1 MVDASFT
8 VMGTT
13 AAVSIP
19 KKQQGSRLRASDSLS
34 LKAAARIALGAALVF
49 SIVACGALVV
59 LVIQTHAVSSE
70 LAWAAEDIRSSEE
83 LQNALILHYQARTSG
98 LRAFDSAELRQAL
111 EEAPDSSAAGDTE
124 SYVEQARAAVNRYL
138 SSEATDGDFV
148 QALGAARRLVALSS
162 SHERAARLHAA
173 RWDSQAEAIGLGA
186 AATVLLAIGFGLW
199 RSHHHVVRPLLQL
212 DDVMQKFTGGD
223 LNSRANELG
232 VRECRSIALA
242 FNDLADSLVRA
253 RFAQLHYVAG
263 VVHDLRSPLS
273 AILLAT
279 GFGSGDAPLPSEPRL
294 REIFKIVRRQ
304 VDKLNAMVT
313 ELLNSVRLEAGDFDL
328 AIEDCDAVGLLREAG
343 ETFQAMAPTHALEI
357 HVPPGGAHLRC
368 DRSRIE
374 QVLNNLIGNAIKFSP
389 PGSTVSME
397 VEQDERAVT
406 FKVVDEGEGVLPQE
420 REKIFEPFRR
430 SATHGNVPGVGL
442 GLYVSKRIVEAHGGV
457 IQLSTSPGRGAAFS
471 IVLPKEPSS
480 FARSMEPATA

>member
-1 MVDASFT
+1 VAAKIAI
-8 VMGTT
+8 V
-13 AAVSIP
+13 AAVV
-19 KKQQGSRLRASDSLS
+19 LAFVL
-34 LKAAARIALGAALVF
+34 
-49 SIVACGALVV
+49 CGALVV
-59 LVIQTHAVSSE
+59 LVFQTHAVSRE

-83 LQNALILHYQARTSG
+83 LQNALILHYEAKTTGS
-98 LRAFDSAELRQAL
+98 RAFDSADLRGVL
-111 EEAPDSSAAGDTE
+111 SMPPDSPEAAHAQ
-124 SYVEQARAAVNRYL
+124 SYLGEARTAVDRYL
-138 SSEATDGDFV
+138 SSAEATDGDFV

-162 SHERAARLHAA
+162 NHERAARLHAA
-173 RWDSQAEAIGLGA
+173 RWDSQAELIGLGA
-186 AATVLLAIGFGLW
+186 AITVLVAIAFGLW
-199 RSHHHVVRPLLQL
+199 RTQRHLCRPLVEL

-223 LNSRANELG
+223 LNSRAPELG

-430 SATHGNVPGVGL
+430 STSHGNVPGVGL

-471 IVLPKEPSS
+471 IVLPKEPSP

>member
-1 MVDASFT
+1 MLRRAD
-8 VMGTT
+8 MGTT

-19 KKQQGSRLRASDSLS
+19 KKEHGSALRASDSLS
-34 LKAAARIALGAALVF
+34 LKLAAKIAIGAAGVLAV
-49 SIVACGALVV
+49 VACGALVA
-59 LVIQTHAVSSE
+59 LVMQTHAISRE
-70 LAWAAEDIRSSEE
+70 LASAVDDIHSSEE
-83 LQNALILHYQARTSG
+83 LQNALILRHEGRTTGSQASDSTDLRG
-98 LRAFDSAELRQAL
+98 LLAMPPAGPATDGQSSV
-111 EEAPDSSAAGDTE
+111 EE
-124 SYVEQARAAVNRYL
+124 ARAAVNRYL
-138 SSEATDGDFV
+138 SAGATEGEFV
-148 QALGAARRLVALSS
+148 QALGAARRLVASS
-162 SHERAARLHAA
+162 SDHERAARLHAA
-173 RWDSQAEAIGLGA
+173 RWDSQSELIGLGA
-186 AATVLLAIGFGLW
+186 ALTVLAAIGFALW
-199 RSHHHVVRPLLQL
+199 RAQHNVCRPLLEL
-212 DDVMQKFTGGD
+212 DDVMQKFSAGD
-223 LNSRANELG
+223 LNSRASELG
-232 VRECRSIALA
+232 VRETRSIALA

-279 GFGSGDAPLPSEPRL
+279 GFGAGDAPLPSEPRL

-430 SATHGNVPGVGL
+430 STTHGNVPGVGL

>member
-1 MVDASFT
+1 M
-8 VMGTT
+8 
-13 AAVSIP
+13 AA
-19 KKQQGSRLRASDSLS
+19 K
-34 LKAAARIALGAALVF
+34 IALGAAGVLAV
-49 SIVACGALVV
+49 VACGSLVV
-59 LVIQTHAVSSE
+59 LVVQTHAVSRE

-83 LQNALILHYQARTSG
+83 LQNALILHHQGKATGS
-98 LRAFDSAELRQAL
+98 RAFDSADLQGVLSTPPGGPLTADAQSYI
-111 EEAPDSSAAGDTE
+111 EE
-124 SYVEQARAAVNRYL
+124 ARAAVNRYL
-138 SSEATDGDFV
+138 SSDATDGDFV
-148 QALGAARRLVALSS
+148 QALGAAHRLVAMSS
-162 SHERAARLHAA
+162 NHERTARLRAA

-186 AATVLLAIGFGLW
+186 ALTVLVAIAFGLW
-199 RSHHHVVRPLLQL
+199 RTHHNVSRPLQQL

-223 LNSRANELG
+223 LNSRASELG

-279 GFGSGDAPLPSEPRL
+279 GFGAGDAPLPSEPRL

-343 ETFQAMAPTHALEI
+343 ETFQAMAPTHALQI

-430 SATHGNVPGVGL
+430 STTHGNVPGVGL

-457 IQLSTSPGRGAAFS
+457 IELNTSPGRGAAFS
-471 IVLPKEPSS
+471 IVLPKEPSA

>member
-1 MVDASFT
+1 
-8 VMGTT
+8 MGTT

-19 KKQQGSRLRASDSLS
+19 KKQSGSTLRASDSVS
-34 LKAAARIALGAALVF
+34 LETAARIAGAGSAVLAM
-49 SIVACGALVV
+49 IACGALVV
-59 LVIQTHAVSSE
+59 LAIQTHSITRE
-70 LAWAAEDIRSSEE
+70 LARAAEDIRASVQLENGLVMHHAARGTGSR
-83 LQNALILHYQARTSG
+83 AL
-98 LRAFDSAELRQAL
+98 DSTGIREAL
-111 EEAPDSSAAGDTE
+111 EEARDGSETADGEPYRT
-124 SYVEQARAAVNRYL
+124 QARAAVERYL
-138 SSEATDGDFV
+138 SSESTDGDFES
-148 QALGAARRLVALSS
+148 ALGAARRLVALSS

-173 RWDSQAEAIGLGA
+173 QWNSEADVVGFGA
-186 AATVLLAIGFGLW
+186 AVTVLMAIAFALW
-199 RSHHHVVRPLLQL
+199 RSHRHVVRPLVQL
-212 DDVMQKFTGGD
+212 DDVMQRFTDGD
-223 LNSRANELG
+223 LNSRACEAG
-232 VRECRSIALA
+232 TRECRSIALA
-242 FNDLADSLVRA
+242 FNDLADSLVRS

-279 GFGSGDAPLPSEPRL
+279 GFGSGDAPLPPEPRL

-328 AIEDCDAVGLLREAG
+328 SIEDCDAVGLLREAG

-368 DRSRIE
+368 DRLRIE

-397 VEQDERAVT
+397 LEQDESVVT

-420 REKIFEPFRR
+420 RDKIFEPFRR
-430 SATHGNVPGVGL
+430 SASHGNVPGVGL

-480 FARSMEPATA
+480 FARSMQPATA